1 MSTAMNASFPSHAPA
16 RDRSRALVAGCL
28 AVLAL
33 AGCATEVGSFTATE
47 KLAPKPANH
56 PISVYTN
63 GVPDRAFRRVATL
76 DVRCESQGFMKP
88 TIETD
93 AIPMLIKQARA
104 AGCDAIM
111 EIKEREPPENWT
123 FETKVLLVTAT
134 GIAF

>member
-1 MSTAMNASFPSHAPA
+1 MNASSVSNTPPPGKG
-16 RDRSRALVAGCL
+16 RRLVAGCL
-28 AVLAL
+28 AALAL

-47 KLAPKPANH
+47 KLSPKPANH
-56 PISVYTN
+56 PVAVYTN

-76 DVRCESQGFMKP
+76 DVRCESQGFMQP

-111 EIKEREPPENWT
+111 EIKERKPPENWT

>member
-1 MSTAMNASFPSHAPA
+1 MNATSVSNTPPPGK
-16 RDRSRALVAGCL
+16 SRRLVAGCL
-28 AVLAL
+28 AALAL

-56 PISVYTN
+56 PVAVYTN

-76 DVRCESQGFMKP
+76 DVRCESQGFMQP

-111 EIKEREPPENWT
+111 EIKERKPPENWT

>member
-1 MSTAMNASFPSHAPA
+1 MNASFPTNAPR
-16 RDRSRALVAGCL
+16 RDKGRPVVATCL
-28 AVLAL
+28 AVLTL

-56 PISVYTN
+56 PIAVYTN

-76 DVRCESQGFMKP
+76 DVRCESQGFMQP
-88 TIETD
+88 TIATD

-111 EIKEREPPENWT
+111 DIKERKPPENWT